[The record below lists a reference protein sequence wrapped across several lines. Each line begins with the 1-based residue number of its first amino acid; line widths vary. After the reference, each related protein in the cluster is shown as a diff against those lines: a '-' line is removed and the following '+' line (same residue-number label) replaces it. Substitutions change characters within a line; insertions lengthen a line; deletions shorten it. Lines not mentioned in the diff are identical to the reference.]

1 MRRLA
6 CLFLIILT
14 ALLIVSPPRASANVN
29 VWTYHYDNFRTGA
42 NTNETILAP
51 SNVNTNTFG
60 RLFTQTVDGFT
71 YAQPLYV
78 ANVVIT
84 NNTIHNGTHNV
95 VFVATENDTV
105 YAFDADS
112 NAGANSTAL
121 WQRSLL
127 GSGESV
133 LTNTDVNTTDIVP
146 TIGITGTPVIDVAA
160 GTLYVVA
167 KSKNGSTFIQRLHAL
182 DITSGAER
190 PNSPVVIQCSVPG
203 TGLGTDGLGHV
214 PFNPLTQNQ
223 RPGLLLLNGVV
234 YISWA
239 SHGDQDPYHGWVLGY
254 NENTLQ
260 QVKVYNTN
268 PNGTRAG
275 IWQAGQGPAADTNG
289 NIFFMTG
296 NGTYDGITNNDY
308 GDSILKLSTTNSG
321 TNLVLADYFTPYN
334 QLALGGP
341 GADTDLGSGG
351 AMLLP
356 ASVGNGTNLLV
367 GAGKGRTI
375 YLINCTNMGGFHA
388 GSDSQ
393 IVQSLIGATAGVVLS
408 SPAYFNNR
416 VYYMSYNDVMKVFQ
430 ITNGLLST
438 SPINT
443 GSVKFQQWGIS
454 PSISANGTNNAIV
467 WGVRHDS
474 YGIPN
479 TTLGP
484 AVLYAFD
491 AYNVA
496 TLLYNSSQAGTRDTA
511 GNAVKFTLPTV
522 VNGKVY
528 VGTQTELDVYGN
540 GIFTTKPIIVS
551 QPQSQTVPLGT
562 TVTLNVGVYSSNA
575 FNTQWS
581 FDGAAISGATA
592 TNYVIPNVQLANAGN
607 YSVLISNAQ
616 GTATSALAYLSVVAP
631 LTNSPGAVLAPPGM
645 VDWWPADGNA
655 IDIFGGNNGTPQNGF
670 TYVPGES
677 GLAFH
682 FNGTTNQLNLGAAN
696 ILPPWTACMW
706 VNRQNAPGTAAVIL
720 ADNTYSL
727 KLEQDQSGANS
738 REVGITHLGVT
749 DWVFSPAYIVPTGT
763 WTHLAFVANSTTV
776 SLYVNGAFQGSIAV
790 SNFPLPRTYF
800 GTWFPASKYTDYMLG
815 SLDEIMLFNTA
826 LTGPQISAIYN
837 AGSAGVVR
845 APQFTSI
852 AKANGKIPL
861 GLSGQTGKTFTLFT
875 STNLTTWQQLIT
887 LPNPTGA
894 ILYTNSISNQLQFYR
909 ATQP

>member
-1 MRRLA
+1 MALE
-6 CLFLIILT
+6 LI
-14 ALLIVSPPRASANVN
+14 
-29 VWTYHYDNFRTGA
+29 RT
-42 NTNETILAP
+42 L
-51 SNVNTNTFG
+51 
-60 RLFTQTVDGFT
+60 
-71 YAQPLYV
+71 
-78 ANVVIT
+78 
-84 NNTIHNGTHNV
+84 
-95 VFVATENDTV
+95 
-105 YAFDADS
+105 
-112 NAGANSTAL
+112 
-121 WQRSLL
+121 
-127 GSGESV
+127 
-133 LTNTDVNTTDIVP
+133 
-146 TIGITGTPVIDVAA
+146 
-160 GTLYVVA
+160 
-167 KSKNGSTFIQRLHAL
+167 
-182 DITSGAER
+182 
-190 PNSPVVIQCSVPG
+190 VPG
-203 TGLGTDGLGHV
+203 ALCCCPLRSATGL
-214 PFNPLTQNQ
+214 
-223 RPGLLLLNGVV
+223 
-234 YISWA
+234 ICW
-239 SHGDQDPYHGWVLGY
+239 
-254 NENTLQ
+254 
-260 QVKVYNTN
+260 
-268 PNGTRAG
+268 
-275 IWQAGQGPAADTNG
+275 
-289 NIFFMTG
+289 
-296 NGTYDGITNNDY
+296 
-308 GDSILKLSTTNSG
+308 
-321 TNLVLADYFTPYN
+321 
-334 QLALGGP
+334 LALAKEG
-341 GADTDLGSGG
+341 
-351 AMLLP
+351 
-356 ASVGNGTNLLV
+356 
-367 GAGKGRTI
+367 TI

-645 VDWWPADGNA
+645 VDWWLADGNA

-790 SNFPLPRTYF
+790 SNFPCPEHILARGFPPPSILITCSAAWTKSCCLTRRSPALKSAPSTTPAAREWCGRRSLPVLPR
-800 GTWFPASKYTDYMLG
+800 PMEKY
-815 SLDEIMLFNTA
+815 
-826 LTGPQISAIYN
+826 PW
-837 AGSAGVVR
+837 V
-845 APQFTSI
+845 
-852 AKANGKIPL
+852 
-861 GLSGQTGKTFTLFT
+861 
-875 STNLTTWQQLIT
+875 
-887 LPNPTGA
+887 
-894 ILYTNSISNQLQFYR
+894 
-909 ATQP
+909 